1 VQQHGIRICE
11 LMVPSRTIYDFPS
24 TAGNPSYR
32 GIPKYDSTR
41 VRVVALIYG
50 SLFFR
55 ASSENACSVSP
66 ELFYSFVWLESKLST
81 QMCHIDIVR
90 TYTLRPT
97 MSPVSNAKR
106 INWINGIWC
115 IIIIASATSRRANY
129 PGRKTRKEVGA
140 SSRGRQEIKEMRER
154 RGWSARCNLKSSFV
168 PMKLI
173 NRARRLLPPRTFPSP
188 SHPFTT
194 DLRAGVIRDNLPL
207 GVISWKVHF
216 STVPVF
222 CDVTTS
228 RSICDSSNF
237 MERSLN
243 NFPKVF
249 LFSALL
255 HSISMRDCNI
265 NISNKTY
272 NQDVTHAYI

>member
-1 VQQHGIRICE
+1 MTRKQIKYTDVSHRHRAH
-11 LMVPSRTIYDFPS
+11 VYVTTI
-24 TAGNPSYR
+24 
-32 GIPKYDSTR
+32 
-41 VRVVALIYG
+41 
-50 SLFFR
+50 
-55 ASSENACSVSP
+55 
-66 ELFYSFVWLESKLST
+66 
-81 QMCHIDIVR
+81 
-90 TYTLRPT
+90 
-97 MSPVSNAKR
+97 SPVSNAKR
-106 INWINGIWC
+106 INWINSIWC
-115 IIIIASATSRRANY
+115 IIIIASATRRRANY

-140 SSRGRQEIKEMRER
+140 SGRGKQEIREMRER

-188 SHPFTT
+188 SHSFTT
-194 DLRAGVIRDNLPL
+194 DLRAGVIRNNLPL

-222 CDVTTS
+222 RDVTTL
-228 RSICDSSNF
+228 RNICDSSNF

-255 HSISMRDCNI
+255 RSISIATSYI
-265 NISNKTY
+265 NM
-272 NQDVTHAYI
+272 